1 MKMAVQ
7 ERRPDRHPTRPRLRI
22 VNAFTC
28 WILHARL
35 LRRLA
40 DHQVIEL
47 RFTGTRTGKPVALP
61 VMYAQHGDQLVVL
74 VGGPDAKRWWRNFR
88 KPHPVRVLLRGVTRT
103 GIGHLT
109 APGTS
114 ERAEAAAIYKAR
126 FPDIP
131 VRDDPVVVIT
141 LDPAK

>member
-1 MKMAVQ
+1 MAVQ
-7 ERRPDRHPTRPRLRI
+7 GRRRGRHPTRPRLRI

-28 WILHARL
+28 WILHTRL

-40 DHQVIEL
+40 NHQVIEL
-47 RFTGTRTGKPVALP
+47 RFTGTRAGKPVVLP
-61 VMYAQHGDQLVVL
+61 VMYAQRGDQLVVL
-74 VGGPDAKRWWRNFR
+74 VGGPDGKRWWRNFR
-88 KPHPVRVLLRGVTRT
+88 KPQPVWVLLRGVNRT

-109 APGTS
+109 VTDSP
-114 ERAEAAAIYKAR
+114 ERNEAAAIYHTR

-131 VRDDPVVVIT
+131 VRDDPVMVIT